1 MHHLV
6 TAPTASF
13 VVVTH
18 GRSRWLP
25 AALESIRRQTI
36 GNYEIIVV
44 VNGPD
49 PETERILRDAGSEM
63 RVTVLTE
70 NQGVGGGRNAGIML
84 ARGELLFFLD
94 DDAEFRDP
102 DAALRAVTHFE
113 QAEDLGVVALLVLN
127 AQTGLVERRCLP
139 FRDKRLPEKLTPAS
153 YYAGGACVVRRR
165 VFEQVGLYD
174 ESLFYAGEE
183 LDLSYRLL
191 EAGFRILFDPSVAVV
206 HYGATGGGESAASY
220 FYARN
225 RPWVAMRHLPLD
237 SCVTH
242 CLAWWAWSLA
252 RGFRDR
258 KMATAIRGIRDCVA
272 AMPAQW
278 RQRRPVSRRTR
289 EFLLSNNGRL
299 WY

>member
-1 MHHLV
+1 MTV
-6 TAPTASF
+6 PAGSF

-18 GRSRWLP
+18 RRSRWLP
-25 AALESIRRQTI
+25 AALESIHRQTI
-36 GNYEIIVV
+36 VNYEIVVV

-49 PETERILRDAGSEM
+49 PETERILRDLGSEV

-70 NQGVGGGRNAGIML
+70 NQGVGGGRNAGIL
-84 ARGELLFFLD
+84 LSHGEFLVFLD
-94 DDAEFRDP
+94 DDAEFRDS
-102 DAALRAVTHFE
+102 DAVSRAVRYFE
-113 QAEDLGVVALLVLN
+113 QVDDLGVVGLKVLD
-127 AQTGLVERRCLP
+127 ARTGLVERRSLP
-139 FRDKRLPEKLTPAS
+139 FRSKRLPTSVTSAT

-174 ESLFYAGEE
+174 DSLFYAGEE

-191 EAGFRILFDPSVAVV
+191 EAGFRILFDPSVAVIHHGV
-206 HYGATGGGESAASY
+206 SGSGESEASY
-220 FYARN
+220 YYARN
-225 RPWVAMRHLPLD
+225 RPWVAMRHLPLG

-242 CLAWWAWSLA
+242 CLAWWTWSLA

-258 KMATAIRGIRDCVA
+258 TIAAAIRGVRDCVA

-289 EFLLSNNGRL
+289 LLLLSNNGRL